1 MTSTNTSPG
10 LIDLGGY
17 GLIISPI
24 SITQRNYYLRIIM
37 TSDQIEAL
45 RILSEFDRTYD
56 DPEYQ
61 EMNERAEL
69 MFLGEYIAHRYS
81 K

>member
-1 MTSTNTSPG
+1 
-10 LIDLGGY
+10 
-17 GLIISPI
+17 
-24 SITQRNYYLRIIM
+24 M

-45 RILSEFDRTYD
+45 RILSEFDKTYD